1 MTTVKK
7 NIMVFCVQN
16 KQLCCIELDL
26 LIMKLRARYCLKSR
40 EEK

>member
-7 NIMVFCVQN
+7 NVMVCRVQN

-26 LIMKLRARYCLKSR
+26 LIMKLRARYCLKSQ

>member
-1 MTTVKK
+1 
-7 NIMVFCVQN
+7 MVFRVQN

-26 LIMKLRARYCLKSR
+26 LIMKLRARYCLKSQ